1 MTGFVLLLSAGVVQA
16 ADTPSA
22 VAPVMRLLK
31 SGRVPAARMEAIV
44 EQVIR
49 RGNEHDLAYIYEQ
62 ASGTDA
68 YDPELRL
75 HIYNLLADAAAERQ
89 VIPAGDLSSLVDVIS
104 SDQAAASPELRLAAI
119 RLAGDW
125 RVAQAAES
133 LQSLLVN
140 PETPENVRQAALHSL
155 TLIGGDVARQAIVS
169 LTDATHPVSVR
180 SEAVAAL
187 ASLDLPI
194 AVEQAVGVLNGMNA
208 DDDPTGIVSAFLDV
222 QGGSDQLATAI
233 EQSPPRRR
241 SRCFPCDMYSQGR
254 SDASLSTVLGKIAG
268 IEADPQPLTG
278 TSRCQ
283 AERGRGSRR
292 CESREAVFRRADL
305 SCMKCHAVSKEAD
318 KSDPI

>member
-1 MTGFVLLLSAGVVQA
+1 MKFFCLLVTGFVLLLSAGVVQA

-155 TLIGGDVARQAIVS
+155 TLIGGDVARQAIIS
-169 LTDATHPVSVR
+169 LTDPKTPVSVR

-222 QGGSDQLATAI
+222 QGGSDQLASAI
-233 EQSPPRRR
+233 EQSPPPKR
-241 SRCFPCDMYSQGR
+241 SRCFPCGTCTR
-254 SDASLSTVLGKIAG
+254 RDAAMPV
-268 IEADPQPLTG
+268 
-278 TSRCQ
+278 C
-283 AERGRGSRR
+283 RR
-292 CESREAVFRRADL
+292 CLGQSPGLRLTRSRSHRN
-305 SCMKCHAVSKEAD
+305 
-318 KSDPI
+318 KSLPS